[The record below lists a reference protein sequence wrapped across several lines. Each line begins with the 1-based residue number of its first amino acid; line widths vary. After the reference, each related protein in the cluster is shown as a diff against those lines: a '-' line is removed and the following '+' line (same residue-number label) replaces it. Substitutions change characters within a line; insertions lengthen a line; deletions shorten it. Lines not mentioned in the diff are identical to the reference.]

1 MKTHRVHHVRLIHII
16 GVANSFPEKMR
27 KIYSEVGIV
36 EAKTMQEAEKLA
48 NKGVECF
55 VDETR
60 NTP

>member
-36 EAKTMQEAEKLA
+36 EAKKLA
-48 NKGVECF
+48 NRGIECF
-55 VDETR
+55 VDETK
-60 NTP
+60 NVP